1 MPPSDATFP
10 RTRITLIQR
19 LPDSSDREAWEAFV
33 DLYGPIIFA
42 FARHRGCQGSDAA
55 DVVQEVLAKVTRR
68 MRSFE
73 FDPAK
78 GRFRTWLYTVVK
90 THLIDRSRR
99 ESARPHLVMGAGTD
113 QLIDQ
118 WQDESEDPNDIWET
132 EYRRQLL
139 HRALPTLQAQ
149 FSQKTWMAFRRT
161 ALEEADPA
169 QVASE
174 LGMTLGSVYV
184 AKSRVLAKLR
194 EKIAQLESEW
204 ESTGSGAAGK
214 PSYSTS
220 IAT

>member
-1 MPPSDATFP
+1 M
-10 RTRITLIQR
+10 
-19 LPDSSDREAWEAFV
+19 DREAWESFV

-42 FARHRGCQGSDAA
+42 FARHRGCAACDAA
-55 DVVQEVLAKVTRR
+55 DVVQEVLTKVTRR
-68 MRSFE
+68 MRTFE

-99 ESARPHLVMGAGTD
+99 ESARPHLVMDAGTD
-113 QLIDQ
+113 QIINQ
-118 WQDESEDPNDIWET
+118 RQDESEDPNEIWET

-139 HRALPTLQAQ
+139 HRALPTLRAQ
-149 FSQKTWMAFRRT
+149 FSHKTWTAFRRT
-161 ALEEADPA
+161 ALEDVDPA

-194 EKIAQLESEW
+194 EKIALLESEW
-204 ESTGSGAAGK
+204 ESTGKGAAVR
-214 PSYSTS
+214 PS
-220 IAT
+220 